1 MYQIHIRPD
10 EKKCRVSDSLYGL
23 FFEDINRAGD
33 GGLYAELLRN
43 RAFDDGILPQGC
55 TYDAATKMI
64 TSPTGWCSFFD
75 CYEEEGIAAWTAAGD
90 ATMKL
95 TADGTLHP
103 NRRRALE
110 VCFRCIRV

>member
-1 MYQIHIRPD
+1 MKRNAGFQTA
-10 EKKCRVSDSLYGL
+10 CTVC
-23 FFEDINRAGD
+23 FFEAINRAGD

-64 TSPTGWCSFFD
+64 TSPTGWCSSFD
-75 CYEEEGIAAWTAAGD
+75 CYEAEGVAAWTAAGD

-110 VCFRCIRV
+110 V